1 MSVVFCSRT
10 TVSGSASCHAVHV
23 KGAFDAGGEDCGPF
37 VEVLV
42 VADGEV
48 GLAKQAGCEACAE
61 YAADPLRHASSSRQ
75 RAVGRLRKERDLPA
89 QEPCPGR

>member
-42 VADGEV
+42 VADAEV
-48 GLAKQAGCEACAE
+48 WTRET
-61 YAADPLRHASSSRQ
+61 
-75 RAVGRLRKERDLPA
+75 GRLRSVRRV
-89 QEPCPGR
+89 CR